1 MSSRLYRSSFLF
13 RKIRNKLKL
22 KMSDSRI
29 LILNADFKMS
39 LDKFMQMMWSD
50 NAFWHKVQSEQGL
63 FDLEFGKF
71 RIKF

>member
-1 MSSRLYRSSFLF
+1 
-13 RKIRNKLKL
+13 
-22 KMSDSRI
+22 MSDSRI

-50 NAFWHKVQSEQGL
+50 SAFWHKVQSEQGL

-71 RIKF
+71 GKEFLPMLAPMKIY